1 MEAQAQRAFN
11 ADAAIAQFRIRIV
24 EDAAADNV
32 LDPFPRR
39 TAG

>member
-11 ADAAIAQFRIRIV
+11 ADAAIAQFRIV